1 MTTSPE
7 PVRVVAIGGI
17 DPTGGS
23 GIGRDAATLA
33 TLGVTPI
40 VISAAATFQDARGVA
55 QVFAVD
61 PPIVAEQLRIALA
74 SGARAVKTGMLWSAA
89 TAQAIGSVLAV
100 HPVPLVVD
108 PVFRASAGGPL
119 ASPDLPA
126 GLEALRPFASV
137 ITPNL
142 EEARTILDAPG
153 LDGPDAALA
162 LLERG
167 WRAALVTGGAEDAT
181 DHLANDRGTVIPLH
195 GTRVD
200 LEVRGTGCAL
210 GATIAAGLARG
221 FALDESCRIAK
232 GRITRAISRSSQ
244 GLLSLADEPAWSLA
258 GHPFE

>member
-7 PVRVVAIGGI
+7 PILVAAVGGI

-33 TLGVTPI
+33 SVGVTPI

-89 TAQAIGSVLAV
+89 TANEIARVLATR
-100 HPVPLVVD
+100 PVPLVFD
-108 PVFRASAGGPL
+108 PVFRASSGGTL
-119 ASPDLPA
+119 ADA
-126 GLEALRPFASV
+126 GLAAGLDALRPVAHV

-142 EEARTILDAPG
+142 EEARTILGVRDLEAQEAA
-153 LDGPDAALA
+153 AALVA
-162 LLERG
+162 RG
-167 WRAALVTGGAEDAT
+167 WRAALVTGGDDDAI
-181 DHLANDRGTVIPLH
+181 DHLARRDAEPVALQGVHVP
-195 GTRVD
+195 GS
-200 LEVRGTGCAL
+200 VRGTGCAL
-210 GATIAAGLARG
+210 ASLIAAGLARG
-221 FALDESCRIAK
+221 FDLEEACRAAK
-232 GRITRAISRSSQ
+232 GRVTRAIRNSSGGYLALQ
-244 GLLSLADEPAWSLA
+244 GEPAWSLA